1 MVPIPAHFGPLT
13 QSWRQGAEMG
23 AGVKAWCHP
32 FITQE
37 MGACC
42 SQVMS
47 FAALTGE
54 KYEKID
60 PREWH
65 LRTEMAPDG
74 IAETAAPFHF
84 MGQDREH
91 KWNPERAPPLY
102 IYIYLLHTN
111 TTAEGEVWPEG
122 SRSAWGTRA
131 ALAAQRAQAEHTGA
145 HRSQAQHC
153 PIHTG
158 CRCEEQLLTAGAGE
172 WVKTL
177 LAGGKMMGKETFPS
191 MSLLWQEGSCSGD
204 FTGIPPWGQKHFRV
218 N

>member
-1 MVPIPAHFGPLT
+1 MRRLILGSDISRQEWLLMELQKLQLPSTLRDKIENTNGT
-13 QSWRQGAEMG
+13 QKEL
-23 AGVKAWCHP
+23 HP
-32 FITQE
+32 
-37 MGACC
+37 
-42 SQVMS
+42 S
-47 FAALTGE
+47 L
-54 KYEKID
+54 
-60 PREWH
+60 
-65 LRTEMAPDG
+65 
-74 IAETAAPFHF
+74 
-84 MGQDREH
+84 
-91 KWNPERAPPLY
+91 
-102 IYIYLLHTN
+102 YIYLLHAN